1 MSKSLRIVQIGFNRA
16 GTSSI
21 SDFLHRAGFQ
31 CVDHTFERGQHKGQC
46 VAVLIEN
53 NIAAGRKPL
62 AGLDDWQAFTD
73 MEYVTA
79 DAAIYAQKRF
89 REIAEAHPEVKFILN
104 IRNKQD
110 WLQSRAKFGGYLAT
124 CAAAA
129 KISEVKMLDKWS
141 VEWDSHIAAV
151 KDYFTSERLFLLDI
165 DNPDEVELSRFVG
178 LPQVIA
184 LRQKNKAPRGPVSQ
198 ILQSLATKSI
208 ASVFPQRF
216 KNWIKNY

>member
-1 MSKSLRIVQIGFNRA
+1 MSNPLRIVQIGFNRA

-21 SDFLHRAGFQ
+21 SDFLRRAGFH
-31 CVDHTFERGQHKGQC
+31 CVDHTFERGPHEGQC

-110 WLQSRAKFGGYLAT
+110 WLQSRAKFGGYLTT

-129 KISEVKMLDKWS
+129 RVSEADMLDMWS
-141 VEWDSHIAAV
+141 IDWDRHIAAV
-151 KDYFTSERLFLLDI
+151 KDFFTAERLLILDI
-165 DNPDEVELSRFVG
+165 DHPDEVGLSRFVG
-178 LPQVIA
+178 LPRVIA

-198 ILQSLATKSI
+198 LLQNFATKSI

>member
-1 MSKSLRIVQIGFNRA
+1 MTNTVRIVQIGFNRA

-21 SDFLHRAGFQ
+21 SDFLRRAGFK
-31 CVDHTFERGQHKGQC
+31 CVDHRFDSGPYQGQC
-46 VAVLIEN
+46 VVVLIEN

-62 AGLDDWQAFTD
+62 AGLDAWQAFTD

-79 DAAIYAQKRF
+79 NAAIYGQRRF
-89 REIAEAHPEVKFILN
+89 REIAEAHPDVKFILN

-129 KISEVKMLDKWS
+129 KISETEMLDMWS
-141 VEWDSHIAAV
+141 AEWDSHIAAV
-151 KDYFTSERLFLLDI
+151 KNYFAAERLLVLDI
-165 DNPDEVELSRFVG
+165 DQPDEIALCEFVG
-178 LPQVIA
+178 LADVIS
-184 LRQKNKAPRGPVSQ
+184 LRQKNKAPRGPVSKY
-198 ILQSLATKSI
+198 LQSFASKSL